1 MGQYRPRSSASG
13 AAAGDRIP
21 SQGAPVRVTV
31 RIALFAAL
39 SAALGFLLAPVP
51 NVELLTFSIFV
62 GGSLMGARAGVTA
75 ALLAAGLYFGLNP
88 YGSSLAFPLLFL
100 AQLIGAS
107 IIALLGALH
116 ARLMPPGR
124 GGSLGRRL
132 LILPF
137 AALAALQLPLLPSL
151 AFMVVG
157 GGAWQG
163 WAALGLLMTLGSL
176 VFNLL
181 VFGTSHA
188 PLMRQA
194 ARLDAAR
201 SASPLGGGAGA

>member
-1 MGQYRPRSSASG
+1 M
-13 AAAGDRIP
+13 
-21 SQGAPVRVTV
+21 RVTV
-31 RIALFAAL
+31 RIALFASV

-62 GGSLMGARAGVTA
+62 GGSLLGARAGVSA
-75 ALLAAGLYFGLNP
+75 ALLAAALYFGLNP

-100 AQLIGAS
+100 AQLTAS
-107 IIALLGALH
+107 VIIALLGALH
-116 ARLMPPGR
+116 ARLLPPTR
-124 GGSLGRRL
+124 DRSPIRRL
-132 LILPF
+132 MILPF

-151 AFMVVG
+151 AFMSVG

-176 VFNLL
+176 IFNLI
-181 VFGTSHA
+181 VFTTSYA

-194 ARLDAAR
+194 VRLESARGC
-201 SASPLGGGAGA
+201 SMLGRGGAGV